1 MYWVPCN
8 ILSITSITNMSSK
21 IVKQIMESPP
31 PPHWMHFEHM
41 QNYIVCS
48 VEDRCA
54 TWIFEYR
61 QKRIRT
67 LILNFSTI
75 YIKKWKEVLCEKR
88 NSGDVKQIGDF
99 LFDERLKWLHGGYY
113 VITGDQSINQAKNI
127 FEQKKINE

>member
-31 PPHWMHFEHM
+31 PPHWMHFEYM
-41 QNYIVCS
+41 QNHIVYS
-48 VEDRCA
+48 VENRYA

-75 YIKKWKEVLCEKR
+75 RIMKWKEVLC
-88 NSGDVKQIGDF
+88 VKQNSRDIKQNDGL
-99 LFDERLKWLHGGYY
+99 LFDERLKWVHGGYKVLLRDY
-113 VITGDQSINQAKNI
+113 RSTNQSIKQKI
-127 FEQKKINE
+127 FLNVK